1 MKTILRKYINNKYGF
16 ICAQMTRSKP
26 KYNPNNNWLSIGCI
40 VEKDFSGDQSHC
52 VNRFFNGIVSHAF
65 VFCCVI

>member
-1 MKTILRKYINNKYGF
+1 MKIILRKYINNKYSG

-26 KYNPNNNWLSIGCI
+26 KYNPWLSIGCI
-40 VEKDFSGDQSHC
+40 VEKDFSGDQSCC
-52 VNRFFNGIVSHAF
+52 VNRFFNGVVSHAF